1 MPMTRTL
8 LLLFALF
15 HASLCIPISVSSTT
29 VTLHPLGGPGT
40 RVAQDRFNVAGVWN
54 RTYGE
59 TEPQQ
64 IHLAWVSDGVACR
77 VQFATRGNTDGA
89 MFRYWRAGFEEQ
101 AQIIQTERGRAF
113 EDGGEAHHTVYLH
126 SITSDR
132 LEPATLYHY
141 QVASYL
147 IPHRFEWSPIYRF
160 HTPSTDDAFSFV
172 ATADMVRY
180 RREKLDFGP
189 VVSHSS
195 ILCPLCFIYAQGTA
209 NAVSLAN
216 LQRAAQ
222 SHAYDFIAYAG
233 DQAYDMADFN
243 GTKGDEYMNFVQDI
257 YATLPTMTAVGN
269 HEHAYNFSHY
279 KHRFSILPHAESG
292 FPDPTMYSFDYKAL
306 HLVAISSE
314 VFFENGSPDQMEAA
328 LHWLEADLQAA
339 RQAKRPWIVVMA
351 HRPLYCTPSDPEDED
366 CGWKAEVMRHHLEA
380 LFLRYRVD
388 IYLCGHRH
396 NYERTYPVAHDAR
409 IATSYRNAPSFFQLG
424 VGNAGNFQGPD
435 VFLKDPSLIRP
446 WSALRYPSYGFST
459 IKVTPNYLDVE
470 HFESHPHDGSLG
482 KRIDFVRVR
491 KHE

>member
-1 MPMTRTL
+1 MSMLWTFL
-8 LLLFALF
+8 LLLALLNTY
-15 HASLCIPISVSSTT
+15 LCMPISVSSAT

-40 RVAQDRFNVAGVWN
+40 RVAQDKFNIAGVWN

-64 IHLAWVSDGVACR
+64 IHLAWVSNGVACR
-77 VQFATRGNTDGA
+77 VQFATRENTDGA
-89 MFRYWRAGFEEQ
+89 IFRYWRAGFEEQ
-101 AQIIQTERGRAF
+101 AQVIQTERGRAF

-147 IPHRFEWSPIYRF
+147 IPQRFEWSPIYRF
-160 HTPSTDDAFSFV
+160 HSPSTEDAFSFV
-172 ATADMVRY
+172 ATADM
-180 RREKLDFGP
+180 
-189 VVSHSS
+189 
-195 ILCPLCFIYAQGTA
+195 GTA

-314 VFFENGSPDQMEAA
+314 VFFENGSPDQMHAA

-339 RQAKRPWIVVMA
+339 RQAQRPWIVVMA
-351 HRPLYCTPSDPEDED
+351 HRPLYCTPADPEDED
-366 CGWKAEVMRHHLEA
+366 CGWKAQVMRHHLEE

-396 NYERTYPVAHDAR
+396 NYERTFPVAHDAR

-435 VFLKDPSLIRP
+435 TFLKDPRLIRP

-459 IKVTPNYLDVE
+459 IKVTPHYLDIE

-491 KHE
+491 KH